1 MYDAVFFDRDGTLI
15 EDPGYLSDP
24 AEVVLLPGA
33 ADAVLSLNEAGIPAI
48 LVTNQSGIGRGYY
61 SEDDFRAVQAELERQ
76 LTAYGA
82 RLDDVYFCPHDPDSE
97 ECACR
102 KPGSALFRLAARE
115 HGLRLHHCLFVGDRA
130 RDVMPGVEVG
140 ASAILVAGSDGT
152 YDEAAPVDV
161 PRRAAPFEAIRE
173 ALSTERQLSQ
183 PLQVAVFVSGSGTNL
198 QALLDRFS
206 GGTEDEV
213 RVSRVIASRPGIG
226 AIAKAESAGVAW
238 SVLPAGVSPDGLADA
253 MLEELVLAR
262 ADIVVLAGF
271 LKLVP
276 EPVVRAYRGRI
287 LNIHPALLPAFGGNG
302 MYGQRVHEA
311 VIRSGVRISGAT
323 VHIVDEE
330 YDHGAIVAQW
340 PVPVLE
346 GDDAESLAARILAVE
361 HRLLP
366 DVVGAFAA
374 GDLVMDPAGKP
385 EWRRPLFATERFELG
400 PTIA

>member
-1 MYDAVFFDRDGTLI
+1 
-15 EDPGYLSDP
+15 
-24 AEVVLLPGA
+24 
-33 ADAVLSLNEAGIPAI
+33 
-48 LVTNQSGIGRGYY
+48 
-61 SEDDFRAVQAELERQ
+61 
-76 LTAYGA
+76 
-82 RLDDVYFCPHDPDSE
+82 
-97 ECACR
+97 
-102 KPGSALFRLAARE
+102 
-115 HGLRLHHCLFVGDRA
+115 
-130 RDVMPGVEVG
+130 
-140 ASAILVAGSDGT
+140 
-152 YDEAAPVDV
+152 
-161 PRRAAPFEAIRE
+161 
-173 ALSTERQLSQ
+173 
-183 PLQVAVFVSGSGTNL
+183 
-198 QALLDRFS
+198 
-206 GGTEDEV
+206 
-213 RVSRVIASRPGIG
+213 
-226 AIAKAESAGVAW
+226 
-238 SVLPAGVSPDGLADA
+238 VLPAGVSPDGLADA